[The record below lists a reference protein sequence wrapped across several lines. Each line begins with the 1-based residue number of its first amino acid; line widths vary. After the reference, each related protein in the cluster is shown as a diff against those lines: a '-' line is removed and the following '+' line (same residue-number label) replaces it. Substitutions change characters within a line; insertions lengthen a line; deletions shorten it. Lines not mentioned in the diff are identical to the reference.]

1 MAKQHVNIK
10 LSDFENEFITIQQAI
25 SNSQPFPIKAPVTW
39 TSLKD
44 KREYN
49 IK

>member
-1 MAKQHVNIK
+1 MEKHHVHIK
-10 LSDFENEFITIQQAI
+10 LSDFNEEFKTFQDAL
-25 SNSQPFPIKAPVTW
+25 SKNQPFPIKAPVTW